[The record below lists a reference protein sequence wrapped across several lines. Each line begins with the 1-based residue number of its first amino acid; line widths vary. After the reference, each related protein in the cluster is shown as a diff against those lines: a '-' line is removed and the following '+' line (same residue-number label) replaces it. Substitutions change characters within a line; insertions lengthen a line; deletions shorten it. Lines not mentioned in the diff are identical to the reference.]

1 MFRGHVVHT
10 IDAKGRISMPSRFR
24 EQLAGASDRRI
35 ILTTDP
41 FDPCLHLFP
50 LAAWEEIEKK
60 ISELPKFAPHVVRLR
75 RVYVSAAEECELDRS
90 GRLLVSPHFREHA
103 KLQKEVLWAGNL
115 TKIELWSKDLWD
127 AGLSVGA
134 DDQMAFREAVAEL
147 I

>member
-1 MFRGHVVHT
+1 MFRGHVIHT
-10 IDAKGRISMPSRFR
+10 IDAKGRISMPARFR
-24 EQLAGASDRRI
+24 DQLIAGGDRRV

-50 LAAWEEIEKK
+50 LPEWEEIEKK

-75 RVYVSAAEECELDRS
+75 RLYVSAAEECELDRS

-103 KLQKEVLWAGNL
+103 RLEKEVLWAGNL
-115 TKIELWSKDLWD
+115 TKIELWSKSLWD
-127 AGLSVGA
+127 EGLAAEPA
-134 DDQMAFREAVAEL
+134 DQQAFREAVAEL